1 MESFNKF
8 LSRFRSEKG
17 QGYTHTS
24 IGQPKISLNVPDDR
38 QEEFLAAYKRAM
50 IGGIPLHLTEKP
62 KNPSCMRADLDFRF
76 SLPSDETTRFTRL
89 YTTEH
94 IDNIALSYF
103 KVLHEYVDAPPECF
117 MAYIMEKSRPS
128 EYRHKL
134 KDGIHIVWPYLVVSN
149 HMQHWIRKKI
159 LDVAKEM
166 FAGLPLLNLY
176 DDVVDIAIIDRNAWQ
191 MYGSKKPDNE
201 PYRVSRV
208 LTYDVEEG
216 TQAGSL
222 IDVTPASITAEMDLS
237 YVDLFS
243 MRNKSEA
250 MPVKADKAQEIEE
263 YIRCVLPTMDERRKT
278 KLHQQ
283 IFGKAINHVRN
294 YTNDEELHLA
304 RQLVIE
310 CLNQVRAENYEDWIK
325 LGWTLRNIDY
335 RLIDAWTEFS
345 KLSSKY
351 MSGEC
356 EKIWDTMRIDTLGM
370 GTLRWWAMQDNEQRY
385 NDILESNV
393 ITLVDKCTN
402 ENAHFDVAKVV
413 YSMFKDEYR
422 FTLRDTW
429 YMFSKTK
436 HRWVRSCEGL
446 KLRFELSNRVC
457 AEFIKRANY
466 WSMQANQLPTGS
478 EQTKEVY
485 MRRQHDLSNISWN
498 LKKSGYKENVMR
510 ECKCLFADEKFEEML
525 DSHPHLLG
533 FENGVYDLRMHEFRG
548 GSPDDYISFSTGRYY
563 MPFDPACPEAKE
575 IDNYFKQ
582 VFTNPNVCKYFKD
595 LLAVMIDGGMRQEKF
610 YVFTGNGCH
619 APGTEVIMYNGSVK
633 KVEEVVVGD
642 QLMGDDNK
650 PRNVQELFHGTDDMY
665 RISPVKGDSFIV
677 NKDHVL
683 SLRFTNLFSV
693 VKRSDGYYANNPH
706 WRAKWFEKNGE
717 HVPKPVS
724 KTFPTKEEATAF
736 VTQMMAEKTNETNA
750 KVIYPY
756 DVIDVHVSNLLEWN
770 TWWTT
775 KGNVCLYKPAGVEFP
790 AASEE
795 LALDPWML
803 GHWLGDGTSTGDSFT
818 TADAEVVD
826 YYVSNLPPNHSIVE
840 YAEKGKAKTYGIR
853 FSGKRVGRYTC
864 QNMFKNGLRSYNLIK
879 NKHIPEAYKTA
890 SRDVRLKVLAGLL
903 DSDGTFQKHCKQY
916 TINQKNERLMDDIV
930 FVVRSLGFACYKKQ
944 IQCKCCNNGVVGTYY
959 QINICG
965 KGIEEIPCIIPHKI
979 MHEARIKKKDVLM
992 NSFTMEHVEQG
1003 EYYGFELDA
1012 NHRYITGDFTVHHNS
1027 NSKSKIL
1034 ELLQKSIGDLYC
1046 VLPVALIT
1054 QKRAASNAAQSELE
1068 RLKGRRVAV
1077 MQEPGPTETIQV
1089 GILKELSGGDT
1100 IQCRKLYGLPQEF
1113 RPIAKLCL
1121 TTNVLPEVPGDDGG
1135 TWRRIRVID
1144 FTSKFCE
1151 NPDPKKPTE
1160 FPLDMQLAEKFEL
1173 WADVFIS
1180 MLIDHHKRSDLANL
1194 KDISEVMVATKQY
1207 QRAND
1212 VLGQFMEERIVEV
1225 TENPAA
1231 ARMQLNP
1238 LSVDFRSW
1246 AQANLQKGKRL
1257 PDKTAIR
1264 MYFEKLW
1271 NPYPADGKGW
1281 RGYAFKD
1288 TEAASDEES

>member
-216 TQAGSL
+216 TLGTQTGSL

-595 LLAVMIDGGMRQEKF
+595 LLAVMIDGGMKQEKF
-610 YVFTGNGCH
+610 YVFTG
-619 APGTEVIMYNGSVK
+619 
-633 KVEEVVVGD
+633 
-642 QLMGDDNK
+642 
-650 PRNVQELFHGTDDMY
+650 
-665 RISPVKGDSFIV
+665 
-677 NKDHVL
+677 
-683 SLRFTNLFSV
+683 
-693 VKRSDGYYANNPH
+693 
-706 WRAKWFEKNGE
+706 
-717 HVPKPVS
+717 
-724 KTFPTKEEATAF
+724 
-736 VTQMMAEKTNETNA
+736 
-750 KVIYPY
+750 
-756 DVIDVHVSNLLEWN
+756 
-770 TWWTT
+770 
-775 KGNVCLYKPAGVEFP
+775 
-790 AASEE
+790 
-795 LALDPWML
+795 
-803 GHWLGDGTSTGDSFT
+803 
-818 TADAEVVD
+818 
-826 YYVSNLPPNHSIVE
+826 
-840 YAEKGKAKTYGIR
+840 
-853 FSGKRVGRYTC
+853 SG
-864 QNMFKNGLRSYNLIK
+864 
-879 NKHIPEAYKTA
+879 
-890 SRDVRLKVLAGLL
+890 
-903 DSDGTFQKHCKQY
+903 
-916 TINQKNERLMDDIV
+916 
-930 FVVRSLGFACYKKQ
+930 
-944 IQCKCCNNGVVGTYY
+944 
-959 QINICG
+959 
-965 KGIEEIPCIIPHKI
+965 
-979 MHEARIKKKDVLM
+979 
-992 NSFTMEHVEQG
+992 
-1003 EYYGFELDA
+1003 
-1012 NHRYITGDFTVHHNS
+1012 S
-1027 NSKSKIL
+1027 NSKSKVL
-1034 ELLQKSIGDLYC
+1034 ELLQKAIGDYY
-1046 VLPVALIT
+1046 VVMPIALIT
-1054 QKRAASNAAQSELE
+1054 QKRAASNSAQGELE
-1068 RLKGRRVAV
+1068 RCKGRRVAV

-1089 GILKELSGGDT
+1089 GIMKELTGGDT
-1100 IQCRKLYGLPQEF
+1100 IQCRALYKSPIEYRPQF
-1113 RPIAKLCL
+1113 KAVL

-1151 NPDPKKPTE
+1151 NPDPKKATE
-1160 FPLDMQLAEKFEL
+1160 FPLDMQLAEKFDQ
-1173 WADVFIS
+1173 WADPFIS
-1180 MLIDHHKRSDLANL
+1180 MLIDHHKKSDLVNM

-1212 VLGQFMEERIVEV
+1212 ILGQFMEERIVEV

-1231 ARMQLNP
+1231 ARMQLIP

-1246 AQANLQKGKRL
+1246 AQTNLQKGKRL